1 MKLKYL
7 SALACIA
14 AACTAVPA
22 SAEGTAADAPR
33 LAAASKLLEA
43 MHYDTLIDRTLDAIV
58 SESQRAIAT
67 KLNESA
73 DEPLPASLVTQI
85 QGIVESHIRQ
95 AIGDHRADLKRGTAL
110 IYARHFTAEEL
121 GRLAQLQADP
131 VMARMQA
138 ETPAIA
144 AETMAL
150 TNGLVANARGNVE
163 EEVKAAVVE
172 YLQTKDGKPAT

>member
-1 MKLKYL
+1 MKHRYL
-7 SALACIA
+7 LALASVA
-14 AACTAVPA
+14 AFCTTVPA
-22 SAEGTAADAPR
+22 SAEGTTADASR
-33 LAAASKLLEA
+33 LTAASKLLEA

-58 SESQRAIAT
+58 AESQRAVAAN
-67 KLNESA
+67 LNQGV
-73 DEPLPASLVTQI
+73 DEPLPASLIAKI
-85 QGIVESHIRQ
+85 QGIVENHIRQ

-110 IYARHFTAEEL
+110 IYARHFTTEEL

-131 VMARMQA
+131 VMAKMQA

-150 TNGLVANARGNVE
+150 SNGLVAGARGAVE

-172 YLQTKDGKPAT
+172 YLETKDKPAT

>member
-1 MKLKYL
+1 MKRQYL
-7 SALACIA
+7 FVLGSVA
-14 AACTAVPA
+14 AFCAAVPA
-22 SAEGTAADAPR
+22 NAEGTAADAPR

-58 SESQRAIAT
+58 AESQRAIAAN
-67 KLNESA
+67 LNQSA
-73 DEPLPASLVTQI
+73 DEPLPASLVTKI
-85 QGIVESHIRQ
+85 QGIVEIHIRQ
-95 AIGDHRADLKRGTAL
+95 AIGDHRAELKRGTAL
-110 IYARHFTAEEL
+110 IYARLFTTEEL
-121 GRLAQLQADP
+121 GRLAHLQADP
-131 VMARMQA
+131 VMAKMQA

-150 TNGLVANARGNVE
+150 SSGLAANARGKVE